1 MGKIANN
8 FQKNEIEILHKILGD
23 YILEQEVIYSQN
35 IRKDFYKL
43 FSRLTE
49 MKGVNNERPK

>member
-8 FQKNEIEILHKILGD
+8 FQKSEIEILHKILGD

>member
-8 FQKNEIEILHKILGD
+8 FQKSEIEILHRILGD

-49 MKGVNNERPK
+49 MKGKHND

>member
-35 IRKDFYKL
+35 IGKDFYKL

-49 MKGVNNERPK
+49 MKGKHND